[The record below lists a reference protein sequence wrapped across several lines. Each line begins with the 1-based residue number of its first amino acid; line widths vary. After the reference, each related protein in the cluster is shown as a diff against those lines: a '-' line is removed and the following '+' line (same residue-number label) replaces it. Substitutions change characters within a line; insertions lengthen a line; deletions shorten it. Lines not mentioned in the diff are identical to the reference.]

1 MKEISTYL
9 PFFPFSYSEPG
20 KTTTSSFDLTE
31 LGLSA
36 KPDHSRLTAMGR
48 FLADEG
54 IGRMEKLIH
63 PLVQAKPQSTMEGAV
78 ESSSSNR
85 KTSSVV
91 AEVGSVCSVD
101 TYRIVRDFGK
111 K

>member
-1 MKEISTYL
+1 MKDISTYL
-9 PFFPFSYSEPG
+9 LSFPFPHSELG
-20 KTTTSSFDLTE
+20 KTTSKFDLTE
-31 LGLSA
+31 LGLLA
-36 KPDHSRLTAMGR
+36 KPDHSRLTTMGR

-54 IGRMEKLIH
+54 TGRMEKLIY
-63 PLVQAKPQSTMEGAV
+63 PLVQAQPQSTRG

-91 AEVGSVCSVD
+91 VEVGSVCSVD